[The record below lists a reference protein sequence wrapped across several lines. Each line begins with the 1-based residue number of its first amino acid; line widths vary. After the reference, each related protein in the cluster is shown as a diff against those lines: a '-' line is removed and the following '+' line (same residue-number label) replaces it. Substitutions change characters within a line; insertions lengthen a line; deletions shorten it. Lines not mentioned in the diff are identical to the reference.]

1 MSSLDH
7 TFAALADPIRRTI
20 LSELLRHDAKVTEL
34 AKPFGISL
42 PAISRHLRVL
52 ETAGLIIRQK
62 KGREHQCRLIP
73 KALDEATKWL
83 GTLSGSA
90 VRLS

>member
-1 MSSLDH
+1 MNGLDH
-7 TFAALADPIRRTI
+7 TFAAIADPIRRGI
-20 LSELLRHDAKVTEL
+20 LSQLLRHDAKVTEL

-52 ETAGLIIRQK
+52 ENAGLIVREK

-73 KALDEATKWL
+73 KSMDEAAKWL
-83 GTLSGSA
+83 ALFQQMIKSPG
-90 VRLS
+90 